1 MKYDAGWNKL
11 ALAGLLAM
19 TTLTAACG
27 TGRSS
32 PVGVTC
38 PNLTSY
44 TREELAQAQ
53 DELSRVRSQ
62 GMVMIPRMMREQAT
76 TRAEIRACLGLPPG
90 TTHYIPP
97 RSNHVAD
104 GIGDTLTALLGV
116 LMH

>member
-1 MKYDAGWNKL
+1 
-11 ALAGLLAM
+11 
-19 TTLTAACG
+19 
-27 TGRSS
+27 
-32 PVGVTC
+32 
-38 PNLTSY
+38 
-44 TREELAQAQ
+44 
-53 DELSRVRSQ
+53 
-62 GMVMIPRMMREQAT
+62 MVMIPRMMREQAT